1 MSQKITSAFG
11 ASAALFLAIL
21 SAPVL
26 AAETQPQQAEQTFP
40 SIIVT
45 EAVNQ
50 QIADRVFATGTVQ
63 PLEHVNVAPLVE
75 GLSIRSLEADIGD
88 TVEAGSVIAILNDD
102 ALLLQKSQNEANLAK
117 AEAALAQIEAQL
129 AEAKANADEAVR
141 VRDRS
146 EKLAASGTLPQSQA
160 DQARASAAAAL
171 ARVNSAEQAIVVSR
185 ADIKVVETQ
194 IADIELR
201 LSRTAV
207 KAPVSGLVSA
217 RNARVGAIAAGAGEP
232 LFTIIKNGEIELKA
246 EISEGDV
253 LKLAAGQKANV
264 MLVGASAP
272 LSGTVRLIQPTID
285 PQTRL
290 GNVLVSLNEPE
301 KARVGMFGNAEIIVE
316 EKTTLV
322 LPLTAITTAGG
333 ETTVRKV
340 EDGVVKLISVKTGI
354 QDGRVV
360 EITEG
365 LAEGDEVVAKAGAYV
380 RDGDRI
386 TPVQSASA
394 TN

>member
-11 ASAALFLAIL
+11 ASAALLLAIL

-50 QIADRVFATGTVQ
+50 QIADRVFATGTIQ

-88 TVEAGSVIAILNDD
+88 TVEAGSVIAVLNDD

-246 EISEGDV
+246 EISEGDI
-253 LKLAAGQKANV
+253 LKLAIGQKANV

-290 GNVLVSLNEPE
+290 GNVLVSLDEPG

-316 EKTTLV
+316 EKTALV

-365 LAEGDEVVAKAGAYV
+365 LAAGDDVVAKAGAYV

-386 TPVQSASA
+386 TPVQSAAA